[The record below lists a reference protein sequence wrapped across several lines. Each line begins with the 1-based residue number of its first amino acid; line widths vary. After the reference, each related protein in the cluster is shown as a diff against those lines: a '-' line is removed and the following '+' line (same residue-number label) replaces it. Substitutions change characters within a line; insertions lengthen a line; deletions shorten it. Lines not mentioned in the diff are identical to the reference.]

1 MTERTGIRWIRKAK
15 SDVELPIGVAASTAT
30 VLDTALSVESKHL
43 VELGSEASGGEE
55 QLRYV
60 RVIPLILPRAM
71 TSPLRWVMG
80 CAPPMAL

>member
-1 MTERTGIRWIRKAK
+1 MTESIGVRWIRKAK

-55 QLRYV
+55 QFHYV
-60 RVIPLILPRAM
+60 RVIPLI
-71 TSPLRWVMG
+71 SFLR
-80 CAPPMAL
+80 